1 MRTNSEERLRAE
13 QVSAVVDQLVLDP
26 ESAVALPHSES
37 AEALAAARQMAR
49 LPALLGPMDSGFE
62 ERVMGQVRRA
72 SMLPKRA
79 PWLRERLIGVWTIFQ
94 EAPSFLEDSVVQL
107 LSDSS
112 IRLRWAVGGLVVAIL
127 ALLLL
132 TPLGQTAVAS
142 LMAVF
147 DLGRTDLRVAP
158 EAVSPAVLETAVEG
172 GLAVRQ
178 SLTLAEAQ
186 DMVSF
191 AIPQPGYLPPDFRL
205 DAVYGYQYPDLPAWI
220 PQPFFVELI
229 YGDGDGAEL
238 LLRVYSVAL
247 GDEASISSLNL
258 RAPPIEY
265 VQDVAV
271 NGQPGVLLKQ
281 ELGRSGAELLEV
293 VWEQDELILAL
304 SSHHLDET
312 GLLDIA
318 RSIQSSTP

>member
-1 MRTNSEERLRAE
+1 MVRTNSEERLQAE
-13 QVSAVVDQLVLDP
+13 QVSAAVDQLVLDP
-26 ESAVALPHSES
+26 ESAVALPHSDA
-37 AEALAAARQMAR
+37 AEALAAARQVAR
-49 LPALLGPMDSGFE
+49 LPALLGPVDPTFE

-72 SMLPKRA
+72 SMPPKRA
-79 PWLRERLIGVWTIFQ
+79 PWL
-94 EAPSFLEDSVVQL
+94 
-107 LSDSS
+107 
-112 IRLRWAVGGLVVAIL
+112 RLRWAVGGLAVAIL

-132 TPLGQTAVAS
+132 TPLGQTAVAG

-158 EAVSPAVLETAVEG
+158 EAASPAVLETAVEG

-186 DMVSF
+186 ELVSF
-191 AIPQPGYLPPDFRL
+191 AIPQPGYLPPGFRL
-205 DAVYGYQYPDLPAWI
+205 DAVYGYEYPDLPAWV
-220 PQPFFVELI
+220 PQPFFVELV
-229 YGDGDGAEL
+229 YGGGEGEEL

-271 NGQPGVLLKQ
+271 NGQPGVLLRQ
-281 ELGRSGAELLEV
+281 ELERSGAELLEV
-293 VWEQDELILAL
+293 VWEQDGLILAL
-304 SSHHLDET
+304 SSRHLDEPD
-312 GLLDIA
+312 LLDIA
-318 RSIQSSTP
+318 RSIQSGKP